1 VSHTTTAGPIDVP
14 PQIQT
19 PVQVAAVMRSFAVGT
34 AATYICIYM
43 PVMQGYSADQTAA
56 LIDHVIGTTTGR
68 PKPRD

>member
-1 VSHTTTAGPIDVP
+1 
-14 PQIQT
+14 
-19 PVQVAAVMRSFAVGT
+19 VQVAAVMRSFAVGT

-43 PVMQGYSADQTAA
+43 PVMQGYSAEQTAA